1 MYNRILVPLDGSEL
15 AECSLE
21 HVKGIALGCHV
32 PEVVLLTVI
41 EPIEAATYA
50 FNLAAAGYHYSP
62 EEGTEIKKEMDRTYN
77 NSLAAAGVYLKKIAK
92 RLSDEG
98 MNAKTEIVQGKAA
111 ETILDYASKN
121 SVDLVIMSTH
131 GWGGKTR
138 WDFGR
143 VTDRLIRMSSIPIV
157 VASPKGCRI

>member
-1 MYNRILVPLDGSEL
+1 MYKKILVPLDGSEM

-21 HVKGIALGCHV
+21 HLKEVALGCHV

-62 EEGTEIKKEMDRTYN
+62 EEGTEIKKEMDKTFEK
-77 NSLAAAGVYLKKIAK
+77 SVAAAGAYLEKVAKKLIE
-92 RLSDEG
+92 EG
-98 MNAKTEIVQGKAA
+98 MNVKTEIVKGNPA
-111 ETILDYASKN
+111 ETILDYASN
-121 SVDLVIMSTH
+121 TGVDLVIISAH

-143 VTDRLIRMSSIPIV
+143 VTDRVIRSLNIPVV
-157 VASPKGCRI
+157 VASPKGCRV